1 MTELLGEASF
11 AEEKHAAILNAGKLC
26 QSEELAKLKA
36 RTQVLDKIN
45 KDDPDPANM
54 NTGVAKPDEKQNQI
68 KADKIVKVEK
78 CTKKLNPNAEAF
90 KLKAKESNGGE
101 IYGLLKGI
109 IEQQAAPDIINP

>member
-45 KDDPDPANM
+45 KGDPDPANM
-54 NTGVAKPDEKQNQI
+54 NMGVPKPDEKENQI
-68 KADKIVKVEK
+68 KADKIVQVEK
-78 CTKKLNPNAEAF
+78 CTKNLNQMQNHFNQRSQMVEKYMAH
-90 KLKAKESNGGE
+90 
-101 IYGLLKGI
+101 
-109 IEQQAAPDIINP
+109 